1 MTDHSSIEALKAA
14 VPRAWHAV
22 LAGFNAPTQVQL
34 EVIPAVMAGGPV
46 LVMAPTA
53 SGKTEAYT
61 APIAEKILGGS
72 GPGGLSAWIVS
83 PTRALVNDLT
93 RRITPPLAAMGLR
106 VGRRT
111 GERRE
116 ISGADPPHMVVT
128 TPESLDSILTRT
140 PSMLSGARV
149 LVLDDVHI
157 LAGTPRGDQLACL
170 VSRVRA
176 VSKDIQLIASSATVD
191 DPEGIAGR
199 YLGRDAGIIQVP
211 GDRPIAAEF
220 IQGGWSGLAMGLQRL
235 TAQGGG
241 VRKVLAFV
249 RRRIDA
255 ERLFSMFK
263 GRPPF
268 GDAVFLHHGS
278 LSRSRRE
285 TVERRMLTG
294 TAGLCFATTTLE
306 VGIDI
311 GDIDLVVLAEPPPDV
326 SSLLQRIGRGNRR
339 TRTTRVWCM
348 VRDEAQR
355 LRYEHLIEAA
365 GEGRLLGGSYH
376 FCPSVLVQQCLG
388 LLMQTPGKWITAK
401 ALAPR
406 LPGWLNRTGWLPG
419 LPELLDHL
427 ATQAW
432 LVPAGRSR
440 YTMGEKLE
448 EAFERGLIHT
458 NIDSGA
464 GGVELVDQDTLQ
476 VIGSLPRHAT
486 GDGPMLLGGRRL
498 RISKTLGRSKALV
511 ADTGARADLKV
522 AGRGPLMHA
531 TLARDFARFIGLP
544 PDTAPVVY
552 MEDGAVGLFHF
563 LGDLWSALLGVL
575 IQDRTGRKPMRGN
588 AFCLLM
594 KGLPGPFPLNIPM
607 EEIQAAAIRHR
618 IKLLRRVLE
627 GPWAK
632 HMPPEWRTRHLLEC
646 LDMEGFQKTLKGM
659 VIQDPAQPAQERV
672 LVRLI
677 SPLRAGPGTLVNK

>member
-1 MTDHSSIEALKAA
+1 MIDRPSIEALKAA

-22 LAGFNAPTQVQL
+22 LAGFNAPTEVQL
-34 EVIPAVMAGGPV
+34 KVVPAVMAGDPV

-53 SGKTEAYT
+53 SGKTEAYI
-61 APIAEKILGGS
+61 APIAEKILA
-72 GPGGLSAWIVS
+72 GPGPGRLSAWIVS

-93 RRITPPLAAMGLR
+93 RRIIPPLAAVGLR

-116 ISGADPPHMVVT
+116 ISGADPPHMAVT

-140 PSMLSGARV
+140 PAMLSGARF
-149 LVLDDVHI
+149 LVLDDVHM

-176 VSKDIQLIASSATVD
+176 ISKDIQLIASSATVD

-199 YLGRDAGIIQVP
+199 YLGDNAGIIQVP
-211 GDRPIAAEF
+211 GDRAIVAEF
-220 IQGGWSGLAMGLQRL
+220 IEGGRSGLATALQRL
-235 TAQGGG
+235 TGKCG

-249 RRRIDA
+249 RRRVDA

-278 LSRSRRE
+278 LARSRRE
-285 TVERRMLTG
+285 MVERRMLTG
-294 TAGLCFATTTLE
+294 KAGLCFATTTLE

-311 GDIDLVVLAEPPPDV
+311 GDIDLVLLAEPPPDV

-339 TRTTRVWCM
+339 TRITRVCCM

-365 GEGRLLGGSYH
+365 GKGRLLGGSYH

-406 LPGWLNRTGWLPG
+406 LPGWLNQAGWLTG

-427 ATQAW
+427 ARQAW
-432 LVPAGRSR
+432 LVPAGRGR
-440 YTMGEKLE
+440 YTVGERLE
-448 EAFERGLIHT
+448 KAFERGLIHT
-458 NIDSGA
+458 NIDSGP

-476 VIGSLPRHAT
+476 VIGSLPPHAA

-498 RISKTLGRSKALV
+498 RISKTLSRSKALV

-522 AGRGPLMHA
+522 AGRGPLLHA

-552 MEDGAVGLFHF
+552 MQDGAVAFFHF
-563 LGDLWSALLGVL
+563 LGDLWSALLRVL
-575 IQDRTGRKPMRGN
+575 IQDRTGKRPMGGN
-588 AFCLLM
+588 AFCLLL
-594 KGLPGPFPLNIPM
+594 KGLPRPFPSNIPV
-607 EEIQAAAIRHR
+607 EEIRATAIRHR
-618 IKLLRRVLE
+618 IKLLRRVPE

-632 HMPPEWRTRHLLEC
+632 HMPSEWRTRHLLEC
-646 LDMEGFQKTLKGM
+646 LDMEGFHKTLKRM
-659 VIQDPAQPAQERV
+659 VVQDPAQPAQERV
-672 LVRLI
+672 LVRLT
-677 SPLRAGPGTLVNK
+677 SRLR